1 MIRKIAVLI
10 LCVAAITG
18 FAQVTDYEDLKFP
31 KAKAPKIVKPIK
43 FELKN
48 GLTVLLLEDR
58 DLPVISGEIRFHAG
72 SVLDPKGKEG
82 LADLVGDTMRTGGNT
97 LKSGD
102 EMDDYLE
109 SIAASVESYGG
120 ATSSGVSF
128 TCLVENVDE
137 VLNLFRATVLHPVF
151 DAEKLEVSRSQMKTS
166 VVRRNDDPKGIASRE
181 YSRLVYGLQSPLSAM
196 TELASLDAITRDD
209 LMAYHR
215 ECFKPNNA
223 VLAVWGDFD
232 QKAMKKKLT
241 AMFQEWKPGAVPE
254 VDLAIKSEPA
264 GVYFVKREGVT
275 QSNIQ
280 VGHLGIRR
288 DNKDLAAVSV
298 FNMLLGGGF
307 DSRMM
312 KIIRRDKGLS
322 YSPHGQISSNW
333 AYPGQFWMSVN
344 TKLGSTG
351 EVLDILKQII
361 TDLKT
366 DGVTQE
372 EMDIAKDGFLNA
384 FAFQFDSLDKIIRR
398 AMAYEFNGYPDD
410 FTEQLFNGVQA
421 VTTKDVQRIAQEY
434 LNLDDLIITVVGD
447 DTQFDKP
454 LSEYGT
460 VTELDVTIP
469 KPKAEPK
476 AAATEQGLKQ
486 GTTLMGQAIHRMDPD
501 GKLAG
506 LKGWKMDGKLLVKQ
520 GGMEIPM
527 DMVSATRFPDAQVM
541 IMKTPMGDMKTIVT
555 PEKAEMSMGERSGPL
570 PAAQKEAV
578 LNGIGLTM
586 PMLARSLADG
596 TLHANLTG
604 MGEFD
609 GQQAAMVAVTVGEE
623 VVTFAIGEGFVILG
637 TTGQTMDQ
645 TGSLVDEKTVWTDW
659 QDFGGLL
666 YPKVRKQTAGA
677 NGQTITINT
686 IVMDPEDLDT
696 LFQ

>member
-1 MIRKIAVLI
+1 MLRKIAVLI

-72 SVLDPKGKEG
+72 SVLDPAGKEG

-120 ATSSGVSF
+120 VTSSGVRF
-128 TCLVENVDE
+128 NCLVENINE

-151 DAEKLEVSRSQMKTS
+151 DADKLEVSRSQMKTS
-166 VVRRNDDPKGIASRE
+166 VVRRNDNPQGIAARE
-181 YSRLVYGLQSPLSAM
+181 YSRLVYGLDSPLSAM
-196 TELASLDAITRDD
+196 TELASLDAISQED
-209 LMAYHR
+209 LMTYHR
-215 ECFKPNNA
+215 TCFKPNNA

-241 AMFQEWKPGAVPE
+241 AMFQEWKPGTVPA
-254 VDLAIKSEPA
+254 VDLGIKSEPA
-264 GVYFVKREGVT
+264 GVYFIKREGVT
-275 QSNIQ
+275 QSNIR

-322 YSPHGQISSNW
+322 YSPHGRIDSNW
-333 AYPGQFWMSVN
+333 DYPGQFWMSVN
-344 TKLGSTG
+344 TKLASTG

-384 FAFQFDSLDKIIRR
+384 FAFQFDSLDKVIRR
-398 AMAYEFNGYPDD
+398 AMAYEFNGYPAD

-434 LNLDDLIITVVGD
+434 VNLDNLIITVVGD

-460 VTELDVTIP
+460 VTEVDVTIP
-469 KPKAEPK
+469 KPQAEPK
-476 AAATEQGLKQ
+476 AAATEEGLKQ
-486 GTTLMGQAIHRMDPD
+486 GAVLMGQALHRMDPD

-506 LKGWKMDGKLLVKQ
+506 LKGWKMTGRLLVNQ

-570 PAAQKEAV
+570 PAEQKQAV

-586 PMLARSLADG
+586 PMLARALGDG
-596 TLHANLTG
+596 TLQANFTG
-604 MGEFD
+604 MGDFD
-609 GQQAAMVAVTVGEE
+609 GQQAAMVVVTVGEE
-623 VVTFAIGEGFVILG
+623 AVTFAIGEGFVILG

-645 TGSLVDEKTVWTDW
+645 TGSLVDEKTVWSDW

-677 NGQTITINT
+677 NGQTVTVQT
-686 IVMDPEDLDT
+686 IVMNPDDLDA